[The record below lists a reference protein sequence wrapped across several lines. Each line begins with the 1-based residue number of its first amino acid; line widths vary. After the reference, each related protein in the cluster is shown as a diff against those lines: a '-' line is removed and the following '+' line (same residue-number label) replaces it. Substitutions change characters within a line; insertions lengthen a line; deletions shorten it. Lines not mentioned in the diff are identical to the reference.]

1 MCHLSDNTGRDVMF
15 STLWIIVFRIINIF
29 KKNLMEIYFMWLN
42 SLELSVYWKNN
53 IFILKNWN

>member
-1 MCHLSDNTGRDVMF
+1 MF

>member
-1 MCHLSDNTGRDVMF
+1 MCHLSDNNGRDVMF